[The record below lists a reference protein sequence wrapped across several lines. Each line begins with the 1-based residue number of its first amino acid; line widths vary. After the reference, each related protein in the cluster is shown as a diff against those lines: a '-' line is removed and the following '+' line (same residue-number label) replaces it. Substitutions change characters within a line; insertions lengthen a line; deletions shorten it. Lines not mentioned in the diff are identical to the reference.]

1 MMKFSTVIA
10 AAACAAALLL
20 QPGLASAATTP
31 VAPASFEQPSQMI
44 HSVADALLKEIDGHR
59 AELRAHPQ
67 RISAIVEKYLLPHF
81 DAALAADLVLGRF
94 GRHVSAQQKQRFI
107 TAMRKALVRS
117 YGTALLDFHS
127 HMLTVYPTHLRPGT
141 TSATVRTVL
150 TETNGTRLPID
161 FYVLMTPN
169 GWKVFDLVV
178 EGVSYDMSYRA
189 ELAPQLQQDGLDA
202 VIERLEGGEKL
213 NAPKPHPHPQQR

>member
-1 MMKFSTVIA
+1 MMKFSTIIAAATCAAAVLLQPGIA
-10 AAACAAALLL
+10 AAATPRAA
-20 QPGLASAATTP
+20 PTR
-31 VAPASFEQPSQMI
+31 FEQPSQMI
-44 HSVADALLKEIDGHR
+44 HSVADALLREIDGHR

-67 RISAIVEKYLLPHF
+67 RISAIITKYLLPHF
-81 DAALAADLVLGRF
+81 DSTLAADLVLGRF
-94 GRHVSAQQKQRFI
+94 GRNVSPEQKQRFV
-107 TAMRKALVRS
+107 TAMRRALVTS

-150 TETNGTRLPID
+150 TETNGARLPID

-169 GWKVFDLVV
+169 GWQVFDLVV

-189 ELAPQLQQDGLDA
+189 ELAPQLQRQGLDA
-202 VIERLEGGEKL
+202 VIKRLEGGEQL
-213 NAPKPHPHPQQR
+213 AAPKPHSQRR

>member
-20 QPGLASAATTP
+20 QPGLASAATAQA
-31 VAPASFEQPSQMI
+31 APASFEQPSQMVR
-44 HSVADALLKEIDGHR
+44 SVADALLKEIDGHR

-67 RISAIVEKYLLPHF
+67 QISAIIEKYLLPHF

-107 TAMRKALVRS
+107 TAMRKALVKS

-127 HMLTVYPTHLRPGT
+127 HMLTVYPTH
-141 TSATVRTVL
+141 
-150 TETNGTRLPID
+150 
-161 FYVLMTPN
+161 
-169 GWKVFDLVV
+169 
-178 EGVSYDMSYRA
+178 
-189 ELAPQLQQDGLDA
+189 
-202 VIERLEGGEKL
+202 
-213 NAPKPHPHPQQR
+213 